1 MKLIFGLLAMAAAA
15 AGDDANANA
24 NSKWSL
30 GTSIR
35 DSSFYRPGFVN
46 PALNN
51 PLFHNSAQSVLN
63 NLGNFQALYIE
74 YHNCAYATY
83 GQPYAEKRGEDGE
96 WGGDNDNEDGNGN
109 TQILGCGAARGGD
122 DYWYMGR
129 TPCFRPQA
137 AFSLY
142 GIPTDHSGSSSGS
155 KCHKATYI
163 NSFFTT
169 MGPEALAAPLGV
181 DTTYGNSYCTVYPPS
196 DGGVIYDDDANA
208 EGHHDD
214 KYNFAAFTSSGM
226 GCKHNRFV
234 QDTYGGAFCDGND
247 YTKTTDTLDSF
258 NKALDNLDCVQ
269 IYDSSSGYY
278 DANDDD
284 GEDNH
289 DDNEEAVD
297 YTALDNTVEILKYA
311 ITCDVDQYPEACPDP
326 FGLKSKYSSKLKSAL
341 AKVDIWHKP
350 PGEIAMNAFTG
361 ILCFLSLIL
370 SVAILR
376 KRRRLA
382 RMSKAPLPPPA
393 NDNVSVV
400 SSSAASSTAPS
411 VHSVQ
416 MQEEGAV
423 DQVPEVTAFVRV
435 ASIVS
440 SVAASVCAPS
450 AQSVQKQEE
459 GAVDQV
465 PEVTAF
471 VRVASIAASVAASVS
486 SVLPDASPEDPN
498 GDEVVQETVS
508 QMLKKKKRKSGFF
521 SRFRKQPKA
530 SLGALETT
538 GTY

>member
-15 AGDDANANA
+15 AGDDANT
-24 NSKWSL
+24 KRSL

-35 DSSFYRPGFVN
+35 DSTFYRPGFLN

-51 PLFHNSAQSVLN
+51 PLFHESAQSVLN

-83 GQPYAEKRGEDGE
+83 GQPYAEKRGGHDEDGFE
-96 WGGDNDNEDGNGN
+96 SGA
-109 TQILGCGAARGGD
+109 QVLGCGSADGGD
-122 DYWYMGR
+122 EYWYMGS
-129 TPCFRPQA
+129 TACFRAQA

-142 GIPTDHSGSSSGS
+142 GVPKDNSGSSIGS
-155 KCHKATYI
+155 KCHKGTYI

-181 DTTYGNSYCTVYPPS
+181 DTTYSNSYCTVYPPS
-196 DGGVIYDDDANA
+196 DGGVIYDDDANK
-208 EGHHDD
+208 EGHHDT
-214 KYNFAAFTSSGM
+214 KYNFAAYTSSGM
-226 GCKHNRFV
+226 GCKRNRFV
-234 QDTYGGAFCDGND
+234 TDTYGGAFCDGND

-258 NKALDNLDCVQ
+258 NKALDKLDCVQ

-278 DANDDD
+278 YANNDD
-284 GEDNH
+284 EDNH

-297 YTALDNTVEILKYA
+297 YTALDNTVEILKYS
-311 ITCDVDQYPEACPDP
+311 ITCDVDQYPGSCPDP
-326 FGLKSKYSSKLKSAL
+326 HGLKSKYSLKLKSAL
-341 AKVDIWHKP
+341 AKADIWHKP

-361 ILCFLSLIL
+361 ILFFFSLIL

-382 RMSKAPLPPPA
+382 RMSKAPLPPST
-393 NDNVSVV
+393 NDDPSVV

-411 VHSVQ
+411 VQSVQ
-416 MQEEGAV
+416 KQEEGAV
-423 DQVPEVTAFVRV
+423 DHVPEVTAFVRV
-435 ASIVS
+435 ASLVS
-440 SVAASVCAPS
+440 
-450 AQSVQKQEE
+450 
-459 GAVDQV
+459 
-465 PEVTAF
+465 
-471 VRVASIAASVAASVS
+471 SVAASVS

-498 GDEVVQETVS
+498 DIDNGEVVLHRIAILDRIAIGDAGEETVS
-508 QMLKKKKRKSGFF
+508 QMLKKKKRKTGFF

>member
-169 MGPEALAAPLGV
+169 MGPEALVAPLGV
-181 DTTYGNSYCTVYPPS
+181 DTTYGNSYCTVYTPTVGNETYGYRDDDS
-196 DGGVIYDDDANA
+196 YDDGP
-208 EGHHDD
+208 GHVT
-214 KYNFAAFTSSGM
+214 KYYFADYTSSGM
-226 GCKHNRFV
+226 GCKRNRFV

-247 YTKTTDTLDSF
+247 YKKTTDTLSSF
-258 NKALDNLDCVQ
+258 NKALEDLDCVQ

-278 DANDDD
+278 YEEEEY
-284 GEDNH
+284 EDEGH
-289 DDNEEAVD
+289 QEWEAVD
-297 YTALDNTVEILKYA
+297 YTALGNSVEILKYSKS
-311 ITCDVDQYPEACPDP
+311 CDVDQYDSCPDP
-326 FGLKSKYSSKLKSAL
+326 HGLLHKYSANLHSALSKYDQFKR
-341 AKVDIWHKP
+341 
-350 PGEIAMNAFTG
+350 PGEVALNVFTG
-361 ILCFLSLIL
+361 ILFFATALLVVS
-370 SVAILR
+370 ILR
-376 KRRRLA
+376 KRHRLSSNPLKKSWK
-382 RMSKAPLPPPA
+382 SKKTQELKPPPPSTA
-393 NDNVSVV
+393 DEVSVV
-400 SSSAASSTAPS
+400 SSTADEVSVVSSTVASSNHSGKTEEVNPS
-411 VHSVQ
+411 
-416 MQEEGAV
+416 
-423 DQVPEVTAFVRV
+423 
-435 ASIVS
+435 
-440 SVAASVCAPS
+440 
-450 AQSVQKQEE
+450 
-459 GAVDQV
+459 
-465 PEVTAF
+465 
-471 VRVASIAASVAASVS
+471 
-486 SVLPDASPEDPN
+486 
-498 GDEVVQETVS
+498 
-508 QMLKKKKRKSGFF
+508 
-521 SRFRKQPKA
+521 QPKA
-530 SLGALETT
+530 GIFRWFK
-538 GTY
+538 

>member
-226 GCKHNRFV
+226 GCKRNRFV

-247 YTKTTDTLDSF
+247 YKKTTDTLSSF
-258 NKALDNLDCVQ
+258 NKALEDLDCVQ

-278 DANDDD
+278 YEEEEY
-284 GEDNH
+284 EDEGH
-289 DDNEEAVD
+289 QEWEAVD
-297 YTALDNTVEILKYA
+297 YTALGNSVEILKYSKS
-311 ITCDVDQYPEACPDP
+311 CDVDQYDSCPDP
-326 FGLKSKYSSKLKSAL
+326 HGLLHKYSANLHSALSKYDQFKR
-341 AKVDIWHKP
+341 
-350 PGEIAMNAFTG
+350 PGEVALNVFTG
-361 ILCFLSLIL
+361 ILFFATALLVVS
-370 SVAILR
+370 ILR
-376 KRRRLA
+376 KRHRLSSNPLKKSWK
-382 RMSKAPLPPPA
+382 SKKTQELKPPPPSTA
-393 NDNVSVV
+393 DEVSVV
-400 SSSAASSTAPS
+400 SSTADEVSVVSSTVASSNHSGKTEEVNPS
-411 VHSVQ
+411 
-416 MQEEGAV
+416 
-423 DQVPEVTAFVRV
+423 
-435 ASIVS
+435 
-440 SVAASVCAPS
+440 
-450 AQSVQKQEE
+450 
-459 GAVDQV
+459 
-465 PEVTAF
+465 
-471 VRVASIAASVAASVS
+471 
-486 SVLPDASPEDPN
+486 
-498 GDEVVQETVS
+498 
-508 QMLKKKKRKSGFF
+508 
-521 SRFRKQPKA
+521 QPKA
-530 SLGALETT
+530 GIFRWFK
-538 GTY
+538 